1 MRFLLAFLAVLVPGV
16 LFAETRITVRAGDHP
31 EFTRVT
37 FSTESGLEW
46 LSDGRSLSFST
57 ENVIFDTSALFSR
70 IGRSRLQSLG
80 IDGAKVTFILSCD
93 CNVSVFQAAPDLVA
107 ADIRGAGVKANHR
120 DTDNSQPSLIL
131 PLLSTSGPINH
142 EDSPIP
148 APAIVLEEARSESGN
163 HQSSVR
169 SDNIVW
175 SISRAATLGLIE
187 PIQST
192 DSRSEINPSETIE
205 LGARWQAHTRIA
217 TDRPQATAVSEQ
229 QDISCPPPSSLP
241 QLSESK
247 EVTHAQLIEA
257 LTNEAGRLEVE
268 RVIDLIDF
276 YISSAQGAEATSLM
290 PLVEEGKVDLAIR
303 KTIAR
308 FLDKGPDENRHVFGL
323 PHLFCGPETALWAFV
338 FLHDETRSDALDYKV
353 LIDEFLAWPEPLQSR
368 IAPELIGAMLNRN
381 RPDLARI
388 LARTSDTKHL
398 GEQSLINNARLADFA
413 DSASQPTEFFGQIFS
428 GQALGSPENLAEQ
441 IEFALESGR
450 KFTEDE
456 LARGVALLPEY
467 KGMNG
472 ESQLRMTLSS
482 AYIQNGNFFTAFNLW
497 EPEGRSQA
505 LERLFWQALDHIAFE
520 EIAWAAL
527 ATLETNSEDVSEE
540 LKKRLSAELIQI
552 GFLTQPINRHLVENE
567 GSPKPADVHDGALTV
582 GAPVTAAL
590 AEDIAN
596 KAAVVALDVEGL
608 LQLSS
613 RDN

>member
-1 MRFLLAFLAVLVPGV
+1 MRFLLAFLAVLVPGD

-37 FSTESGLEW
+37 FSTEPGLEW

-57 ENVIFDTSALFSR
+57 ENVIFDTSSLFSR

-80 IDGAKVTFILSCD
+80 IDGAKATFILSCD

-107 ADIRGAGVKANHR
+107 ADIRGAGMKANLS
-120 DTDNSQPSLIL
+120 DTDDSQPNLIL
-131 PLLSTSGPINH
+131 PLLSTSGSIDH
-142 EDSPIP
+142 EDSPFPVPI
-148 APAIVLEEARSESGN
+148 LEDARSESGN

-192 DSRSEINPSETIE
+192 DSRSEINPSETVE
-205 LGARWQAHTRIA
+205 LGAHWQAHTRIA
-217 TDRPQATAVSEQ
+217 TDRSEATEVSEQ
-229 QDISCPPPSSLP
+229 QDISCPAPSSLP
-241 QLSESK
+241 QLSQSK
-247 EVTHAQLIEA
+247 EVTHAQLLEA
-257 LTNEAGRLEVE
+257 LTNEVGRLEVD

-290 PLVEEGKVDLAIR
+290 PLVEGGKVDLAIR

-323 PHLFCGPETALWAFV
+323 PHLFCGSETALWAFV
-338 FLHDETRSDALDYKV
+338 FLHEETRSDALDYRV

-368 IAPELIGAMLNRN
+368 IAPELIGAMLDRN

-398 GEQSLINNARLADFA
+398 GEKSLINNARLADSA

-428 GQALGSPENLAEQ
+428 GQALGSPEDLAEQ
-441 IEFALESGR
+441 IEFALESGH

-456 LARGVALLPEY
+456 LERGVALLPEY

-472 ESQLRMTLSS
+472 ESQLRMALSS
-482 AYIQNGNFFTAFNLW
+482 AYIQNGNFSAAFNLW

-505 LERLFWQALDHIAFE
+505 LEHLFWQALDHIAFE

-527 ATLETNSEDVSEE
+527 ATLETDSENFSEE
-540 LKKRLSAELIQI
+540 LQKRLSAELIQI
-552 GFLTQPINRHLVENE
+552 GFLPRPINRHLVENE
-567 GSPKPADVHDGALTV
+567 GSPKPANVHDVTHNFGE
-582 GAPVTAAL
+582 PVSAAV

-608 LQLSS
+608 LQPSS
-613 RDN
+613 REN